1 MSERPTSVHFPS
13 LENKISIF
21 EQGSSNAN
29 KIQKYQKRKNNED
42 EQKTKQNEDKIRLA
56 STSPTSEIDKR

>member
-21 EQGSSNAN
+21 EQGSNNAN
-29 KIQKYQKRKNNED
+29 KAQKHHKQKNNED
-42 EQKTKQNEDKIRLA
+42 EQKTKQNEDKNRLV
-56 STSPTSEIDKR
+56 STYPTSEINRR